1 MARGFNM
8 QEKLLA
14 KTKPLDESAEEQ
26 RPALAIVPEAPA
38 ETEAAEGAAA
48 ETEAE
53 TAAVAPAE
61 AAEATEAEPV
71 GNSVAAATPLEK
83 EAAGEKR
90 TAPKR
95 SRPAKRPVSEQ
106 ATEHAS
112 AGLALDVEPA
122 LDARLMAYRASTRMS
137 LHHIVLDAVEQ
148 TYPNLP
154 TLVAKALGRGD
165 EAERPK
171 TSLFQRSSAPS
182 PLSVE
187 GKSERVTHTIRIAR
201 TNREMLDQ
209 IADEVGA
216 PSRNFM
222 LCVALDEF
230 LPPSP

>member
-1 MARGFNM
+1 M

-26 RPALAIVPEAPA
+26 RPALAIVPDSSAEA
-38 ETEAAEGAAA
+38 EGEAAEAAAADTAAEAGADPTAEAAVEAAAA
-48 ETEAE
+48 ET
-53 TAAVAPAE
+53 TAATHSEEEE
-61 AAEATEAEPV
+61 AAA
-71 GNSVAAATPLEK
+71 
-83 EAAGEKR
+83 AAGEKR
-90 TAPKR
+90 PIAKR

-112 AGLALDVEPA
+112 AGLPLDVEPA

-137 LHHIVLDAVEQ
+137 MHHIVLDAVEQ

-154 TLVAKALGRGD
+154 ALVAKALGRG
-165 EAERPK
+165 EEVGRPK
-171 TSLFQRSSAPS
+171 RSLFQRSSAPS

-201 TNREMLDQ
+201 SNRDMLDQ

-222 LCVALDEF
+222 LRIALDEF
-230 LPPSP
+230 LPPAT

>member
-38 ETEAAEGAAA
+38 ETEVAEGATA

-53 TAAVAPAE
+53 TE
-61 AAEATEAEPV
+61 AAAATEAEPV